1 MKEFLTPK
9 RVKAIKSWATAV
21 AAVAVFTGVQ
31 LVTDLAPQ
39 YAAIIA
45 ALTAPAIKWADK
57 NDADFGLTK
66 K

>member
-57 NDADFGLTK
+57 NDGDFGLTK

>member
-21 AAVAVFTGVQ
+21 AAVAVYTGVQ

-57 NDADFGLTK
+57 NDGDFGLTK